1 MFFRKYY
8 KYKLFCGLFF
18 LQISKTK
25 SCLGCQNETIRAE
38 EGREMFFVSPSF
50 PNVNNAAFDCTWRLQ
65 AEL

>member
-1 MFFRKYY
+1 MDVI
-8 KYKLFCGLFF
+8 LFTNL
-18 LQISKTK
+18 KTK
-25 SCLGCQNETIRAE
+25 YFLGCQNETIRAE